1 VPVTCAL
8 SRDFEYKSQTWTLL
22 LFFAL
27 QHHRDLFLYQ
37 KPVQM
42 DHGWS
47 VQKFTNTS
55 LCCLAPARAHFRKS
69 KLDSAQSMC
78 CSALLFSATTIRKAA
93 AKRYYVL
100 TFCPYVSKT
109 YRCQRNVLFLS
120 SSTQL
125 SKIGTNQRPLWCCA
139 CCAEDI
145 KSLAMFETFFLES
158 IRNLLCFKLYM
169 SGPHVVS
176 DQKCCMFCHVWLV
189 QNRVPNDICLR
200 LCAFF
205 ANSSMRD
212 RQNPRMYIGCFAVV
226 RFFLDLFNSKWT

>member
-22 LFFAL
+22 LFFTL
-27 QHHRDLFLYQ
+27 QHHRNLFLYQ

-47 VQKFTNTS
+47 VQKFMNTS
-55 LCCLAPARAHFRKS
+55 PCCLAPARAHFRKS

-145 KSLAMFETFFLES
+145 KSLAMFETFFL
-158 IRNLLCFKLYM
+158 
-169 SGPHVVS
+169 
-176 DQKCCMFCHVWLV
+176 
-189 QNRVPNDICLR
+189 
-200 LCAFF
+200 
-205 ANSSMRD
+205 
-212 RQNPRMYIGCFAVV
+212 
-226 RFFLDLFNSKWT
+226 